1 MHPLRPFIQWY
12 YGRVMETY
20 IRTELQN
27 RFEERRSSTTELPG
41 NNTSVISLALEAYMA
56 DYAQKRPNTQ
66 TTKLN
71 DHFAQFA
78 TSQIRLFL
86 FAGNDT
92 TSSSIV
98 CTYHLLSS
106 DPEAMAKLRKEHD
119 EIFGPNTSDAAS
131 LLNEKTVLLNKCR
144 YTLAAIKETL
154 RFYSSASTMR
164 APSAGV
170 VVTDRHN
177 NQYPMD
183 TVGATIIHPA
193 VHQNPRLRPRPQEF
207 LPERF
212 LVDAGHELYPT
223 QAAYRPFEQGPR
235 ACIGQTLVYAEMK
248 TVLVMNARTFKIT
261 PAYGE
266 WDARKMARE
275 GRLERLMKRMGL
287 AKGSLKTVHGDRAY
301 QTDKAGTH
309 PADGYP
315 CRIELLKK

>member
-1 MHPLRPFIQWY
+1 MN
-12 YGRVMETY
+12 TY
-20 IRTELQN
+20 IRTELQK
-27 RFEERRSSTTELPG
+27 RFEERRSSTTESPG
-41 NNTSVISLALEAYMA
+41 NDTSVISLALEAYMA
-56 DYAQKRPNTQ
+56 DYAQKRSDTQ
-66 TTKLN
+66 TTKLD

-98 CTYHLLSS
+98 YTYHLLSS
-106 DPEAMAKLRKEHD
+106 NPEAMAKLRKEHD
-119 EIFGPNTSDAAS
+119 EIFGPNASDAAS
-131 LLNEKTVLLNKCR
+131 LLKEKPALLNKCR
-144 YTLAAIKETL
+144 YTLAVIKETL
-154 RFYSSASTMR
+154 RLYSPASTMR

-170 VVTDRHN
+170 VVTDRC
-177 NQYPMD
+177 D

-193 VHQNPRLRPRPQEF
+193 VHLNPRLWPRPLEF

-235 ACIGQTLVYAEMK
+235 GCIGQTLVYAEMK
-248 TVLVMNARTFKIT
+248 TVLVMTVRNFKIT

-275 GRLERLMKRMGL
+275 GRLERLMKRIGL
-287 AKGSLKTVHGDRAY
+287 AKKSPKTVHGDRAY

-315 CRIELLKK
+315 CLIELLK